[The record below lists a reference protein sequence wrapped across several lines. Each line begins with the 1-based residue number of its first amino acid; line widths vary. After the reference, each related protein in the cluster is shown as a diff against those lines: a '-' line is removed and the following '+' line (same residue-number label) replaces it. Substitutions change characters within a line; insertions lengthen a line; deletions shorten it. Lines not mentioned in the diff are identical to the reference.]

1 MWRFVLGVILSFS
14 PQSWRCWY
22 SHSVTSCAVNAL
34 DSALQN
40 GPPAAAVPGPLIGL
54 AGLALWLLHPLT
66 WLLGYFDIGG
76 VVRLLAAVATEQ
88 IFGTLP
94 LTLIDWSYGKVTGRP
109 PEVDGTF
116 SPGIREQ
123 LRSFFATV
131 REKVVVGRLPAEDQL
146 EELTQDGER
155 CLKIHSSRPKREWVP
170 RKVVR
175 IADDYFRLER
185 TEPGKPPRPFV
196 FVLLRLAAGVPGRMI
211 IVYDAP
217 PAWHELS
224 VDAHAR

>member
-22 SHSVTSCAVNAL
+22 SHSVTSCAANAL

-66 WLLGYFDIGG
+66 WLLGYFAIEG

-94 LTLIDWSYGKVTGRP
+94 LALDRLV
-109 PEVDGTF
+109 
-116 SPGIREQ
+116 
-123 LRSFFATV
+123 V
-131 REKVVVGRLPAEDQL
+131 RQGDRLPA
-146 EELTQDGER
+146 
-155 CLKIHSSRPKREWVP
+155 
-170 RKVVR
+170 
-175 IADDYFRLER
+175 
-185 TEPGKPPRPFV
+185 
-196 FVLLRLAAGVPGRMI
+196 
-211 IVYDAP
+211 
-217 PAWHELS
+217 
-224 VDAHAR
+224 